1 LNFLHDL
8 LIIFH
13 AFIKFC
19 TIFVKKQSM
28 DSLKTLRKHLK
39 AGRVYRRADLL
50 HYTTAPDR
58 HLSALVREGF
68 LTKMSQGVY
77 YVPRITDFGVPPP
90 DDKTL
95 VKSFLKDDRFLIL
108 SPNMYNMLGIGTTQL
123 YNDRVV
129 YNHKRHGRFELGGL
143 KFRFHRKQDFP
154 SVLTKD
160 FLLVDLVSNLKTLA
174 EDENTLLQNVKR
186 KAAEMDKDKLSKAVD
201 KYGSIKAKKFFAP
214 LLNKPSA
221 ND

>member
-1 LNFLHDL
+1 MRLLNSVLSL
-8 LIIFH
+8 Q
-13 AFIKFC
+13 KN
-19 TIFVKKQSM
+19 QGM
-28 DSLKTLRKHLK
+28 DSLKTLKKHLK
-39 AGRVYRRADLL
+39 AGKVYRRSDLL
-50 HYTTAPDR
+50 QYSTAPDR
-58 HLSALVREGF
+58 HLASLVSEGS
-68 LTKMSQGVY
+68 LTKVSQGVY
-77 YVPRITDFGVPPP
+77 YVPRSTDFGVPPP

-154 SVLTKD
+154 AVLTKD

-174 EDENTLLQNVKR
+174 EDENSLLQQVKR
-186 KAAEMDKDKLSKAVD
+186 KVAEMDKEKLRKVVD
-201 KYGSIKAKKFFAP
+201 RYGSIKARKFFAP
-214 LLNKPSA
+214 LLHNSSS
-221 ND
+221 NG

>member
-1 LNFLHDL
+1 MHDL

-39 AGRVYRRADLL
+39 ADLL